1 MSKFQ
6 LTHPWGCDAIDSKFR
21 HLTPHISTH
30 TPVRVWRLDVLQLLV
45 SYISTHT
52 PVRVWRDDSVLE
64 SKDEKFQLT
73 HPWGCDRTW
82 RTLILPYADFNS
94 HTREGVTMIS
104 CQRDF
109 KTSSFQLTHPWGC
122 DVGSGY
128 PISILEIS
136 THTPVRVWLN
146 TACYTF
152 HYAFHFNS
160 HTREGVTCNHRLLV
174 RNTRFQLTH
183 PWGCDGIAH
192 QQYQPFDISTHTPV
206 RVWLPWKF
214 IIAFPKS
221 LFQLTHPWGCD
232 WTIYQ

>member
-1 MSKFQ
+1 MTKGRCNIWFYI
-6 LTHPWGCDAIDSKFR
+6 W
-21 HLTPHISTH
+21 ISTH
-30 TPVRVWRLDVLQLLV
+30 TPVRVWLINKRLQ
-45 SYISTHT
+45 
-52 PVRVWRDDSVLE
+52 
-64 SKDEKFQLT
+64 Q
-73 HPWGCDRTW
+73 
-82 RTLILPYADFNS
+82 YADNFNS
-94 HTREGVTMIS
+94 HTREGVTLFM
-104 CQRDF
+104 RLTV